1 MHVLVV
7 DDERSILDIIEA
19 YLKTKN
25 HRVSRAETGQTAL
38 EIVEVE
44 DIDFIILD
52 IMLPDLSGWEVC
64 QRVRDTS
71 AVPIILLTAKSTEQ
85 DVLKG
90 LNMGADDYIKKPFSP
105 NELLARM
112 EAVFRRSGS
121 AKENEAK
128 WSFDNRQLVIY
139 PEQMEVE
146 AAGEAV
152 NLTHTEFQL
161 LKLMAEHPKQ
171 AFSREHLLESV
182 KGLEASAMDRVI
194 DSHIKNLRAKV
205 EADPKQPTLILTVHG
220 VGYRFGGKRDEDHT
234 I

>member
-1 MHVLVV
+1 MHVLIV
-7 DDERSILDIIEA
+7 DDEQSILDIIEA
-19 YLKTKN
+19 YLNTKN
-25 HRVSRAETGQTAL
+25 YRVSRAETGQQAL
-38 EIVEVE
+38 QIVENE
-44 DIDFIILD
+44 EIDFIILD

-64 QRVRDTS
+64 QQVRETS

-105 NELLARM
+105 KELIARM
-112 EAVFRRSGS
+112 EAVYRRSGFS
-121 AKENEAK
+121 RENETR
-128 WSFDNRQLVIY
+128 WSFNQNRLIIY
-139 PEQMEVE
+139 PERLEVE
-146 AAGEAV
+146 ASDRAI

-161 LKLMAEHPKQ
+161 LKLMAEHPQQ

-194 DSHIKNLRAKV
+194 DSHIKNLRAKI
-205 EADPKQPTLILTVHG
+205 EADPKEPTFILTVHG
-220 VGYRFGGKRDEDHT
+220 VGYRFGGKKDEDHT

>member
-7 DDERSILDIIEA
+7 DDEQSILDIIEA

-25 HRVSRAETGQTAL
+25 HQVSRAETGHEAL
-38 EIVEVE
+38 QIAENET
-44 DIDFIILD
+44 IDFIILD

-64 QRVRDTS
+64 QQVRERS

-105 NELLARM
+105 KELLARM
-112 EAVFRRSGS
+112 EAVYRRSGFS
-121 AKENEAK
+121 NEDLTK
-128 WSFDNRQLVIY
+128 WAYNQNHLIIY
-139 PEQMEVE
+139 PERLEVE
-146 AAGEAV
+146 VDGQDV

-194 DSHIKNLRAKV
+194 DSHIKNLRAKI
-205 EADPKQPTLILTVHG
+205 EADPKEPKYIMTVHG
-220 VGYRFGGKRDEDHT
+220 VGYRFGGKKDEDHT

>member
-64 QRVRDTS
+64 QRVRETS

>member
-1 MHVLVV
+1 MHVLIV

-19 YLKTKN
+19 YLKTKD
-25 HRVSRAETGQTAL
+25 HRVSRAETGQAAL
-38 EIVEVE
+38 EIAENKE
-44 DIDFIILD
+44 IDFIILD

-64 QRVRDTS
+64 QRVRETS

-112 EAVFRRSGS
+112 EAVYRRSGF
-121 AKENEAK
+121 AKENEAA
-128 WSFDNRQLVIY
+128 WSFDQKQLVIF
-139 PEQMEVE
+139 PERLEVE
-146 AAGEAV
+146 VAGEAV

-205 EADPKQPTLILTVHG
+205 EADPKEPKLILTVHG
-220 VGYRFGGKRDEDHT
+220 MGYRFGGKRDEDHT